1 MTREEAL
8 EQLKIEYMGE
18 WDADIQAKFIE
29 IEALEKQVP
38 QKPIETLRLAEVCIA
53 KCPVCG
59 WPTTHLPF
67 CGVCGQAIDWS
78 DLE

>member
-1 MTREEAL
+1 MTAREAIEAL
-8 EQLKIEYMGE
+8 TSGYLDTSDIAPYME
-18 WDADIQAKFIE
+18 AIIK
-29 IEALEKQVP
+29 ALEKQVP